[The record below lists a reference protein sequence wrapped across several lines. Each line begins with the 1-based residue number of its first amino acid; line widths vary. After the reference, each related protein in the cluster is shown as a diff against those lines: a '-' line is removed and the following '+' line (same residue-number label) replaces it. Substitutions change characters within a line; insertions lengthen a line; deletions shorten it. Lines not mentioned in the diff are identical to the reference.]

1 MKRLATPASV
11 DSIPSSGMQ
20 EDHVS
25 MGWHAARKLRKSL
38 EAFADVI
45 AIELLTAARA
55 LAIREPLTA
64 SPATAAV
71 SHRVNAVTGGPGHDR
86 WLSPEIAAVGELVRD
101 GELLDIARQ
110 HVALS

>member
-1 MKRLATPASV
+1 
-11 DSIPSSGMQ
+11 
-20 EDHVS
+20 

-45 AIELLTAARA
+45 AIELLSAARA

-71 SHRVNAVTGGPGHDR
+71 SQRVNAVTGGPGHDR
-86 WLSPEIAAVGELVRD
+86 WLSPEIAAVAELVRN
-101 GELLDIARQ
+101 GELLDIARRY
-110 HVALS
+110 VALS